1 MLYVSVRWGGHD
13 LPLTVNYEL
22 IISKQPSKV
31 DIALLG
37 DRQLIELHQETGDAG
52 FQVGDLYFARVHKV
66 MPGLNAAFV
75 NVGYEKDGFLHY
87 LDLGPQAQSLM
98 RFVDLTRS
106 GKLNSPLLDRFRPE
120 AEIDKNGKI
129 GDLLKQGREIV
140 VQVAKEPISTKG
152 PRLTT
157 ELSFAG
163 RYMVLVPFGDKV
175 SISQKIRDNEE
186 KTRLR
191 ELFAKIKPA
200 GFGLIVRTAA
210 EGKKVEDLESDINE
224 LVKRWCEMI
233 AEVKKASAPSRVMG
247 ELSRSSSMVRDM
259 LSTEF
264 SNIIVD
270 SMDIYQEIHDFL
282 SVSSPDRLKNLKL
295 FKGKDPLFEALGLN
309 RQIKASFGRNVTY
322 KSGAYLVIEHTEA
335 LHVIDVNSGPR
346 TNAGQDQETNA
357 LDCNLGAAKEIARQ
371 LRLRDMGGII
381 VVDFIDLHN
390 PDNRKLLYNTLKD
403 EMKTDRAKHNILPP
417 SKFGLVQITRQ
428 RVRPEMDIKTRE
440 KCPTCNGTGEIE
452 ASILFDEELE
462 SSVRHVLEHQ
472 NEKAVTLKVHPYIG
486 SYLTKGEFEML
497 GFKMGDSVRKKW
509 SAKYGKKIDVETSTA
524 YTMLEYHILDANGEE
539 IRLD

>member
-1 MLYVSVRWGGHD
+1 
-13 LPLTVNYEL
+13 VNYEL

-98 RFVDLTRS
+98 RFIDLTRS
-106 GKLNSPLLDRFRPE
+106 GKLNSPMLDRFRPE

-129 GDLLKQGREIV
+129 GDVLKQGREII

-191 ELFAKIKPA
+191 DLFAKIKPA

-224 LVKRWCEMI
+224 LVKRWCDMI
-233 AEVKKASAPSRVMG
+233 AEVKKATAPSRVMG

-282 SVSSPDRLKNLKL
+282 SLSSPDRLKNLKL
-295 FKGKDPLFEALGLN
+295 YKGKDTLFEALGLN

-390 PDNRKLLYNTLKD
+390 PENRKLLYNTLKE

-452 ASILFDEELE
+452 ASILFEEEVENNVRFVLEQQNE
-462 SSVRHVLEHQ
+462 SSI
-472 NEKAVTLKVHPYIG
+472 TLKVHPYIG
-486 SYLTKGEFEML
+486 AYLTKRERLLDLTGST
-497 GFKMGDSVRKKW
+497 SVVGKWQKKYRKK
-509 SAKYGKKIDVETSTA
+509 IVVETSTA
-524 YTMLEYHILDANGEE
+524 YTFLEFHIFDRNGQE